1 MLAFKSFNI
10 LGISLLLFSLVA
22 SGAGQASAIENALAD
37 EIYRLLDSNEVTS
50 EEQKPRLLK
59 EYKNSLTPDDVIR
72 QRLHI
77 RLTCWNLPADT
88 DEQVTQVIA
97 FADEYLGIYREPSP
111 SLLQVD
117 LQLCKAW
124 QLHMLGR
131 NDEIFPE
138 LNKVVQDA
146 YLLEDPRLIAD
157 ARGIRG
163 SISSYLG
170 NFSEALEDLI
180 TAQDLYETLNLTD
193 YANLNLSELANSYRR
208 FGDAETALRYLR
220 KLEQNYLDK
229 QQVHDANETK
239 TLIGFSL
246 QSLGRYE
253 EALETFHE
261 SRQYWLKENNPEAV
275 ADMSI
280 DIADTLISLN
290 RLDEALKALRE
301 AEEYVTP
308 ENDASY
314 SHMNLNLAKL
324 HHKLND
330 NEQALK
336 YINKA
341 QDAFN
346 YSNNARG
353 LSLSLDLKRQ
363 IYQAL
368 EKWPE
373 AYIALTEFV
382 ENHLAL
388 DKQIISERNAEMQAR
403 FNTDK
408 IQTENE
414 QLIQRDKI
422 NEQQLLIMQRNES
435 LQIIII
441 ILVAIILLIVS
452 VYAYKQVMRKQVF
465 KQLALTDELTNL
477 SNRRDTYAHGE
488 ECLKAAQKNNQP
500 FSIISFDA
508 DHFKL
513 VNDSLGHEIGDK
525 VLIQLAAI
533 STSMMRET
541 DTVGRV
547 GGEEFLILLPGIERN
562 KAIEIAQR
570 LIDTI
575 AQYDWSKISANLHQT
590 VSAGV
595 VSYTDEK
602 ALSPLLLKV
611 DKALY
616 SAKAAGRN
624 CVKAE

>member
-10 LGISLLLFSLVA
+10 LGCSLLLFSLVA
-22 SGAGQASAIENALAD
+22 SGAGQANPIKNSRAD
-37 EIYRLLDSNEVTS
+37 EIYRLLDNYEELS
-50 EEQKPRLLK
+50 EKRISALLK
-59 EYKNSLTPDDVIR
+59 EYKNSLTAEDTTR

-77 RLTCWNLPADT
+77 RLTCWNLPSDT
-88 DEQVTQVIA
+88 NEQLAQVVA
-97 FADEYLGIYREPSP
+97 YADEYLRIYKEPSP

-117 LQLCKAW
+117 LQLCKTW
-124 QLHMLGR
+124 QLHMLGK
-131 NDEIFPE
+131 NNEIFPE

-146 YLLEDPRLIAD
+146 YLLENPRLIAD
-157 ARGIRG
+157 ARSIRG

-180 TAQDLYETLNLTD
+180 TAQDLYETLNLPD
-193 YANLNLSELANSYRR
+193 LANLNLSELANSYRR

-253 EALETFHE
+253 EALETFRQ
-261 SRQYWLKENNPEAV
+261 SRQYWLKENNPGAV
-275 ADMSI
+275 ADISI

-290 RLDEALKALRE
+290 RLVEAHSALRE
-301 AEEYVTP
+301 AEKYVTP

-336 YINKA
+336 YVNKA

-346 YSNNARG
+346 YSSNARG

-408 IQTENE
+408 IKTENE

-422 NEQQLLIMQRNES
+422 KEQQLLIMQRNES
-435 LQIIII
+435 LQIL

-488 ECLKAAQKNNQP
+488 EYLKSAQKDNQP

-525 VLIQLAAI
+525 VLIQLASI
-533 STSMMRET
+533 SKSMMRET

-547 GGEEFLILLPGIERN
+547 GGEEFLILLPGIEKN

-575 AQYDWSKISANLHQT
+575 AQYDWSKISVNLHQT

-624 CVKAE
+624 CVRAQ

>member
-1 MLAFKSFNI
+1 MLAFKLFKFF
-10 LGISLLLFSLVA
+10 GLLLFFLSL
-22 SGAGQASAIENALAD
+22 GAPSIGHANPIKNNRAD
-37 EIYRLLDSNEVTS
+37 EIYNRFDTAEFLS
-50 EEQKPRLLK
+50 EEQLDRLLE
-59 EYKNSLTPDDVIR
+59 EYKNSLAPDDVIR

-77 RLTCWNLPADT
+77 RLTCWNLPSDT
-88 DEQVTQVIA
+88 NEQLAHVIA
-97 FADEYLGIYREPSP
+97 YADEYLRIYKEPTP
-111 SLLQVD
+111 SALQVD
-117 LQLCKAW
+117 LQLCKTW
-124 QLHMLGR
+124 QLHMLGK
-131 NDEIFPE
+131 NDEILPE
-138 LNKVVQDA
+138 LNEVVKDA
-146 YLLEDPRLIAD
+146 YLLEDPRLIAE

-163 SISSYLG
+163 SILSYVG
-170 NFSEALEDLI
+170 NFSAALEDLI
-180 TAQDLYETLNLTD
+180 TAQDLYETLNLP
-193 YANLNLSELANSYRR
+193 YSANLNLSELANSYRR

-229 QQVHDANETK
+229 QLIYDANETK

-246 QSLGRYE
+246 ESLGRYE
-253 EALETFHE
+253 EALDAFRQIH
-261 SRQYWLKENNPEAV
+261 QYWLKENNLTAA
-275 ADMSI
+275 ADSSI
-280 DIADTLISLN
+280 DIANILISLN
-290 RLDEALKALRE
+290 RLDDAQNALRE
-301 AEEYVTP
+301 AQKHVTP
-308 ENDASY
+308 ENDTSY

-324 HHKLND
+324 HYKLND
-330 NEQALK
+330 NEQALQ

-382 ENHLAL
+382 ENYLAL
-388 DKQIISERNAEMQAR
+388 DKQIISERNAEMQVR

-408 IQTENE
+408 IQTEND
-414 QLIQRDKI
+414 QLIQQEKVK
-422 NEQQLLIMQRNES
+422 EKQLHIMQRNDS

-465 KQLALTDELTNL
+465 RQLALTDELTNL

-488 ECLKAAQKNNQP
+488 ECLKAAKKNNQP

-525 VLIQLAAI
+525 VLIQLASI
-533 STSMMRET
+533 SKSMMRET

-547 GGEEFLILLPGIERN
+547 GGEEFLILLPNIDKD

-575 AQYDWSKISANLHQT
+575 AQYDWSIISANLHQT

-595 VSYTDEK
+595 VSYTDENE
-602 ALSPLLLKV
+602 LSPLMLKA

-624 CVKAE
+624 CVRVE